1 MSQIQTLLE
10 DLDSNVRA
18 VQRIVA
24 EDKLVSVSDDGYLT
38 TSIAMTNWDWSNDR
52 ELLLTKLERR
62 LRERNMGF
70 LRSASLDSFD
80 GDFSLEKDSLIS
92 SRHGEL
98 ADHLYLR

>member
-80 GDFSLEKDSLIS
+80 GDSSLEKDSLIS

-98 ADHLYLR
+98 TGHLYFR

>member
-10 DLDSNVRA
+10 DLDSSVRA
-18 VQRIVA
+18 VQRNAA
-24 EDKLVSVSDDGYLT
+24 EDNLVSVSADSSLT

-52 ELLLTKLERR
+52 ALLLTKRERR

-70 LRSASLDSFD
+70 FRSASLDSFD
-80 GDFSLEKDSLIS
+80 GDFSLEKDPLIS